1 MGLGSNWIVLVTRNT
16 RMEGLKQRWGTANQA
31 DFLLDAAVDHE
42 VERRRKSRA
51 KKGLSINDADLDA
64 MVVSA
69 SALTDRSAYEEEDVR
84 YQSAV
89 RRVMRD
95 LSGLGFPVREIDRSY
110 LSNFDFG
117 RCLAVVVLGQDGL
130 VANAAKYVGDLPVI
144 GVNPDPDQYDG
155 VLLPFQIGEARA
167 AVQRVLKQRHR
178 VDKVTLAEVNTI
190 SGQQMLAFND
200 FFIGCKSHASARYTL
215 DIQNSREAQSSS
227 GVLISTGAGATGW
240 MSSIFNMA
248 AGVSR
253 FVGGSEIRPL
263 TIDRKDRQ
271 LMWAVREP
279 FVSRHSSAEHVMG
292 VLNDEDELVIGSQMP
307 TEGVIFSDG
316 VEDDFI
322 EFNSGNIATFT
333 VSPQQARLVVG

>member
-1 MGLGSNWIVLVTRNT
+1 MGLVSNWIVLVTRNT
-16 RMEGLKQRWGTANQA
+16 RMAGLKQRWGTANQA

-51 KKGLSINDADLDA
+51 KLGMSVNDDDLQEFAD
-64 MVVSA
+64 MA
-69 SALTDRSAYEEEDVR
+69 SALTDRDAYEQEDER
-84 YQSAV
+84 YQAAV
-89 RRVMRD
+89 RSVYRD

-110 LSNFDFG
+110 LANFDFG
-117 RCLAVVVLGQDGL
+117 RCVAVVVLGQDGL

-144 GVNPDPDQYDG
+144 GVNPDPAQYDG
-155 VLLPFQIGEARA
+155 VLLPFQINEARA

-190 SGQQMLAFND
+190 SGQRMLAFND
-200 FFIGCKSHASARYTL
+200 FFIGCKSHTSARYTL
-215 DIQNSREAQSSS
+215 DVQHTCEAQSSS
-227 GVLISTGAGATGW
+227 GVLVSTGAGATGW

-253 FVGGSEIRPL
+253 FAGGSEIRPL
-263 TIDRKDRQ
+263 TIDRQDRR

-279 FVSRHSSAEHVMG
+279 FISRHSGGQHVMG
-292 VLNDEDELVIGSQMP
+292 ILSDTDELVIGSQMP

-316 VEDDFI
+316 IEHDFI

-333 VSPQQARLVVG
+333 VSSQQARLVVG

>member
-1 MGLGSNWIVLVTRNT
+1 MGLVSNWIVLVTRNT
-16 RMEGLKQRWGTANQA
+16 RMQGLKQRWGTANQA

-51 KKGLSINDADLDA
+51 KKGISINDDDVDA
-64 MVVSA
+64 MIASA
-69 SALTDRSAYEEEDVR
+69 SALTDRDAYEEEDQR
-84 YQSAV
+84 YQAAV
-89 RRVMRD
+89 RTVLRD

-110 LSNFDFG
+110 LPNFDFG
-117 RCLAVVVLGQDGL
+117 RCVAVVVLGQDGL
-130 VANAAKYVGDLPVI
+130 VANVAKYVGDLPVI
-144 GVNPDPDQYDG
+144 GVNPDPSQYDG
-155 VLLPFQIGEARA
+155 ILLPFQINEARA
-167 AVQRVLKQRHR
+167 AIQRVLKQRHR

-190 SGQQMLAFND
+190 SGQRMLAFND
-200 FFIGCKSHASARYTL
+200 FFVGCKSHTSARYTL
-215 DIQNSREAQSSS
+215 DVQHSREAQSSS

-253 FVGGSEIRPL
+253 FAGGGQIRPL

-271 LMWAVREP
+271 LMWTVREP
-279 FVSRHSSAEHVMG
+279 FVSRHSGAEHVMG
-292 VLNDEDELVIGSQMP
+292 ILNDEDELVIGSQMP

>member
-42 VERRRKSRA
+42 VERRRKSQA
-51 KKGLSINDADLDA
+51 QKGMSVNDEDLQCFVDT
-64 MVVSA
+64 A
-69 SALTDRSAYEEEDVR
+69 SALTGRDAYEEEDQR
-84 YQSAV
+84 YQAAV
-89 RRVMRD
+89 RCVFSG
-95 LSGLGFPVREIDRSY
+95 LSDLGFPVREIDRSY
-110 LSNFDFG
+110 LANFDFG
-117 RCLAVVVLGQDGL
+117 RCIAVVVLGQDGL

-155 VLLPFQIGEARA
+155 VLLPFGIHEAKA

-190 SGQQMLAFND
+190 SGQHMLAFND
-200 FFIGCKSHASARYTL
+200 FFIGCKSHASARYTI
-215 DIQNSREAQSSS
+215 DVQHSREAQSSS
-227 GVLISTGAGATGW
+227 GVLIATGAGATGW

-263 TIDRKDRQ
+263 AIDRKDRQ

-279 FVSRHSSAEHVMG
+279 FVSRHSGSDHVMG
-292 VLNDEDELVIGSQMP
+292 ILNDEAELVIGSQMP

-316 VEDDFI
+316 IEEDYI
-322 EFNSGNIATFT
+322 EFNSGNIATFS
-333 VSPQQARLVVG
+333 VSSQRARLVVG

>member
-51 KKGLSINDADLDA
+51 KMGMSVNDADLQAFVDT
-64 MVVSA
+64 A
-69 SALTDRSAYEEEDVR
+69 SALTDRDAYEEEDQR
-84 YQSAV
+84 YQAAV
-89 RRVMRD
+89 RSVFRD
-95 LSGLGFPVREIDRSY
+95 LSDLGFPVREIDRSY
-110 LSNFDFG
+110 LANFDFG
-117 RCLAVVVLGQDGL
+117 RCMAVVVLGQDGL

-144 GVNPDPDQYDG
+144 GVNPDPVQYDG
-155 VLLPFQIGEARA
+155 VLLPFQINEAKA
-167 AVQRVLKQRHR
+167 ATHRVLKQRHR

-190 SGQQMLAFND
+190 SGQKMLAFND
-200 FFIGCKSHASARYTL
+200 FFVGCKSHTSARYTL
-215 DIQNSREAQSSS
+215 DIQHSREAQSSS

-253 FVGGSEIRPL
+253 FVSGSEIRPL

-271 LMWAVREP
+271 LMWTVREP
-279 FVSRHSSAEHVMG
+279 FVSRHSGAQHVMG
-292 VLNDEDELVIGSQMP
+292 IMNDEDELVIGSQMP

-316 VEDDFI
+316 IEDDYI

-333 VSPQQARLVVG
+333 VSRQQARLVVG